1 MVTQHPLQVSVNN
14 NTIDF
19 SLVPSAW
26 MFRSGQTA
34 DATI

>member
-19 SLVPSAW
+19 SLAPSACTDVSFW
-26 MFRSGQTA
+26 A
-34 DATI
+34 DS